1 MKKLFAAITIATS
14 FLCASTSYAQTAASA
29 IESKKQTLFSS
40 TKHEKY
46 PYRIP
51 AIATL
56 NNGTIL
62 AISDQRP
69 CGADVGH
76 GEVDIYAKLGT
87 INPDGSYTWNP
98 SSTDPSTDK
107 KGLMIADGT
116 GDNGYGYGDAAVV
129 AHPTTGEILVL
140 SVYASSVFGET
151 KSTDK
156 TYFIKRHYS
165 DDYGETWKTTH
176 DLTNQFKGSSSLIG
190 NSVGSMFF
198 ASGRILMS
206 KNPATPGRIYAA
218 LLTSENVTCTN
229 LVFTKIWNDE
239 NYNYVV
245 YSDDF
250 GITWKLLGGKYC
262 IENANEAKVE
272 ELPNGDIVI
281 SSRKT
286 NGRYFNVY
294 TYSDKTNWD
303 GTKSGWSTTTGTC
316 SFNEEV
322 GNKGGDT
329 NGELLFYKGLVGTDG
344 KEYNVMLQSLPTG
357 NSRSNVAVYYKA
369 FSTDKSSWAVS
380 DFTSGWEK
388 GIEVDN
394 GASAYSTM
402 TILPNGQIGF
412 LYEDNYDTSKADG
425 DYSDIVYVPLTVEEI
440 TNKAYS
446 APQTL
451 TLDETQTWMPIVNR
465 TYESTVTVNRTIK
478 PNTWS
483 TFVVPFDIPS
493 TMLDGWEI
501 KELTGSKL
509 VDETIMLN
517 FSDAKD
523 GIKAGVPYMVR
534 NTSMTE
540 ALTTIS
546 MTNVN
551 VNTTA
556 LNNVSTDLVTF
567 VGTYTNGYVP
577 EGAYFISGNKFYRAA
592 DATNTMKGYRAYFTI
607 NENADAKIKGIGYK
621 FDDDA
626 TGVESTT
633 TAKAEIIAVYGIDG
647 TLREKVGK
655 GLNILK
661 MSDGTTKKVF
671 VK

>member
-14 FLCASTSYAQTAASA
+14 FLCASTLYAQTAASA

-40 TKHEKY
+40 TEHEKY

-69 CGADVGH
+69 CGADVGN
-76 GEVDIYAKLGT
+76 GEVDIYAKVGT
-87 INPDGSYTWNP
+87 INSNGSYTWNP
-98 SSTDPSTDK
+98 SSTDPSV
-107 KGLMIADGT
+107 KGGLKIAEGT
-116 GDNGYGYGDAAVV
+116 GNSGAFNCGFGDAAVV
-129 AHPTTGEILVL
+129 VDRESGKVLVIC
-140 SVYASSVFGET
+140 VAGNVVFG
-151 KSTDK
+151 
-156 TYFIKRHYS
+156 
-165 DDYGETWKTTH
+165 
-176 DLTNQFKGSSSLIG
+176 NGSSSNHNKMARIIG
-190 NSVGSMFF
+190 SADGLTWSSTPEDVTTAFFKNLLPNAYTMFM
-198 ASGRILMS
+198 ASGRMIQS
-206 KNPATPGRIYAA
+206 KIVKNGDYYRIYGA
-218 LLTSENVTCTN
+218 LLVKESSGEN
-229 LVFTKIWNDE
+229 
-239 NYNYVV
+239 NYVV

-250 GITWKLLGGKYC
+250 GATWTVLGAEIAVKGG
-262 IENANEAKVE
+262 NEAKVE

-281 SSRKT
+281 SSRKSG
-286 NGRYFNVY
+286 GRYFNVY
-294 TYSDKTNWD
+294 SYSDKTNWD
-303 GTKSGWSTTTGTC
+303 GTQKDWGEATAC
-316 SFNEEV
+316 SFSGNNE
-322 GNKGGDT
+322 T
-329 NGELLFYKGLVGTDG
+329 NGELLFYPGFTNTKNGT
-344 KEYNVMLQSLPTG
+344 KYNVILQSLPTG
-357 NSRSNVAVYYKA
+357 RKSLIDINKKAGRSNVSVYYKV
-369 FSTDKSSWAVS
+369 FETNKTSWTVD
-380 DFTSGWEK
+380 DFTSGWTK
-388 GIEVDN
+388 GIEVDD

-402 TILPNGQIGF
+402 TRLPNGELGF
-412 LYEDNYDTSKADG
+412 LYEDDYHGTKASG
-425 DYSDIVYVPLTVEEI
+425 GYSNIVYVPLTVEEI

-451 TLDETQTWMPIVNR
+451 TLDETQTWVPIVNR

-478 PNTWS
+478 HNTWS

-493 TMLDGWEI
+493 TILDGWEI
-501 KELTGSKL
+501 KELTGSEL

-517 FSDAKD
+517 FSDAKY

-534 NTSMTE
+534 NASMTE
-540 ALTTIS
+540 TLKTIS

-607 NENADAKIKGIGYK
+607 NENAGAKIKGIGYK
-621 FDDDA
+621 FDDDV

-655 GLNILK
+655 GLNIVM

>member
-29 IESKKQTLFSS
+29 INSKKQTLFLS
-40 TKHEKY
+40 TAHPSK

-51 AIATL
+51 AIATQ

-69 CGADVGH
+69 CGADVGN
-76 GEVDIYAKLGT
+76 GEVDIYAKVGT
-87 INPDGSYTWNP
+87 INHDGSYTWNP
-98 SSTDPSTDK
+98 SSKDPYVEG
-107 KGLMIADGT
+107 GLKIADGT
-116 GDNGYGYGDAAVV
+116 GTSGAFNCGFGDAAVV
-129 AHPTTGEILVL
+129 VDRESGKVLVICVAGNVVF
-140 SVYASSVFGET
+140 SKGSASSHNKMARIIG
-151 KSTDK
+151 SAD
-156 TYFIKRHYS
+156 
-165 DDYGETWKTTH
+165 GLTWITPEDVTTAFFDNLLPDAH
-176 DLTNQFKGSSSLIG
+176 T
-190 NSVGSMFF
+190 MFM
-198 ASGRILMS
+198 ASGRMIQS
-206 KNPATPGRIYAA
+206 KIVKNGDYYRIYGA
-218 LLTSENVTCTN
+218 LLVREKQKYT
-229 LVFTKIWNDE
+229 TKHN
-239 NYNYVV
+239 NYVV
-245 YSDDF
+245 YSDNF
-250 GITWKLLGGKYC
+250 GESWEILGNSVACGGVYSSG
-262 IENANEAKVE
+262 NYADEAKVE

-281 SSRKT
+281 SSRT
-286 NGRYFNVY
+286 SGGRYYNVY
-294 TYSDKTNWD
+294 NSTK
-303 GTKSGWSTTTGTC
+303 GTWGSATKCIFAGRNS
-316 SFNEEV
+316 
-322 GNKGGDT
+322 T

-451 TLDETQTWMPIVNR
+451 TLDETQTWVPIVNR

-478 PNTWS
+478 HKTWS

-501 KELTGSKL
+501 KELTGSEL

-517 FSDAKD
+517 FSDAKE

-546 MTNVN
+546 MSNVN

-607 NENADAKIKGIGYK
+607 NENAGAKIKGIGYK

-655 GLNILK
+655 GLNIVK
-661 MSDGTTKKVF
+661 MSDGTTKKIF